1 MVEAVPAQAVE
12 AAGSGV
18 AVHYSLTTP
27 ARGGKKRMK
36 CVINCSILF
45 PTVRGC
51 RRRTVFVQMYCDI
64 SSPSRLTRRSP
75 PIAPFPRLTRQQLP
89 TVRWQAIPSLGVG
102 LCRALR
108 RVCGRR
114 CCKLKN
120 KRFSRQ
126 NPVLNSTEVGPKRLP
141 KDPTPIGIGSSP
153 EIKGNLMS
161 QTPLNVLGR
170 VVRRGRKF
178 EVDVL

>member
-1 MVEAVPAQAVE
+1 MFLEGFGRMVEAVPAQAVE

-45 PTVRGC
+45 PTLRGC

-75 PIAPFPRLTRQQLP
+75 AYRTVPPPNARTISHGQGPLQGLP
-89 TVRWQAIPSLGVG
+89 PG
-102 LCRALR
+102 LPLQHGLPLR
-108 RVCGRR
+108 
-114 CCKLKN
+114 
-120 KRFSRQ
+120 
-126 NPVLNSTEVGPKRLP
+126 
-141 KDPTPIGIGSSP
+141 
-153 EIKGNLMS
+153 
-161 QTPLNVLGR
+161 
-170 VVRRGRKF
+170 
-178 EVDVL
+178 

>member
-1 MVEAVPAQAVE
+1 MNDFGGFGRVLVHDFCSKLNDFGGFGSLSTTNFVRNSMFLEGFGRMVEAVPAQAVE

-18 AVHYSLTTP
+18 AVHYSVTTL

-45 PTVRGC
+45 PTVHGC
-51 RRRTVFVQMYCDI
+51 RRRTVFVKMYCDI

-75 PIAPFPRLTRQQLP
+75 AYRTVPPPNAPTISHGHGPLQGLPPRNAPATE
-89 TVRWQAIPSLGVG
+89 

-114 CCKLKN
+114 GCKL
-120 KRFSRQ
+120 
-126 NPVLNSTEVGPKRLP
+126 
-141 KDPTPIGIGSSP
+141 
-153 EIKGNLMS
+153 
-161 QTPLNVLGR
+161 
-170 VVRRGRKF
+170 
-178 EVDVL
+178 

>member
-1 MVEAVPAQAVE
+1 MTFVQNSMFLEGFGRMVEAVPAQAVE

-45 PTVRGC
+45 PTLRGC

-75 PIAPFPRLTRQQLP
+75 A
-89 TVRWQAIPSLGVG
+89 
-102 LCRALR
+102 
-108 RVCGRR
+108 
-114 CCKLKN
+114 
-120 KRFSRQ
+120 
-126 NPVLNSTEVGPKRLP
+126 
-141 KDPTPIGIGSSP
+141 
-153 EIKGNLMS
+153 
-161 QTPLNVLGR
+161 
-170 VVRRGRKF
+170 
-178 EVDVL
+178 